1 MTGIQDFLESAAD
14 MIAEMINEETEE
26 EVKLSY
32 ARVVKVNDSTL
43 NGLRMEIKGR
53 EAMPVIYLDPLYES
67 YLAGVPF
74 ETVMHEA
81 YRAFVMA
88 LDAEPREDNGW
99 SYHHARRQ
107 WSLRDDPELRFKPLA
122 DFDEEM
128 IKCIRDVDG
137 PAVELVANDPDKVLA
152 FKRGK
157 YLFAFNFNPT
167 KSFEGYG
174 ILVPPATEW
183 KHLFD
188 TDEVR
193 FGGQGRIGRG
203 AKYGPALV
211 PWRGEL
217 VQQIR
222 LYLPARTAVVLN
234 MI

>member
-1 MTGIQDFLESAAD
+1 MQPSKPGAPTPLSAPRNEPAGTVDSDRELVRSLILSSAAH
-14 MIAEMINEETEE
+14 AAFFACAT
-26 EVKLSY
+26 VLCFFFVLSSWFWS
-32 ARVVKVNDSTL
+32 V
-43 NGLRMEIKGR
+43 
-53 EAMPVIYLDPLYES
+53 
-67 YLAGVPF
+67 LANL
-74 ETVMHEA
+74 A
-81 YRAFVMA
+81 ACFVSNA
-88 LDAEPREDNGW
+88 LW
-99 SYHHARRQ
+99 TARRNA
-107 WSLRDDPELRFKPLA
+107 SMLA
-122 DFDEEM
+122 
-128 IKCIRDVDG
+128 
-137 PAVELVANDPDKVLA
+137 AVAPFSGGAAVRLVANEPDKVLA

-211 PWRGEL
+211 PWRDEL

-222 LYLPARTAVVLN
+222 LYLPARTAVVLI
-234 MI
+234 MV